1 MQIPRKLLSNNM
13 QLEDVTR
20 SSIFNNFTSY
30 SDRLRAQLNDGARQG
45 QIIQLEE
52 KYLHLTARFETA
64 PDLVRARILNDLDN
78 GIQRV
83 EQEEYNLAFIQD
95 PAPLRGRR
103 KHRKGGKRIPTGAEL
118 ADKELR
124 QNEQSA
130 RKEMRKLTNSVNWRS
145 SRQDSHNLDE
155 QNANQLSVSH
165 VYPGIT
171 NPVVS
176 NHIPNLNQA
185 PVIMTSTS
193 SGAGAVVRSPQRS
206 QHLTNMLA
214 QSPQRSQVPTTAHT
228 RVTSES
234 LSPLPVLPTTSIT
247 GASLIPV
254 LGSNNLSTSPSRLYL
269 NALLRPRRQVKRRIL
284 YEGGLETSELSKP
297 KRARK

>member
-30 SDRLRAQLNDGARQG
+30 SDRLRAQLNDGTRQG
-45 QIIQLEE
+45 QAIQLEE

-64 PDLVRARILNDLDN
+64 PDSVRACILSDLDN
-78 GIQRV
+78 GIQCV
-83 EQEEYNLAFIQD
+83 EQEENNLAFIQD

-130 RKEMRKLTNSVNWRS
+130 RKEMCKLTNSVTWRS
-145 SRQDSHNLDE
+145 SRQASYNFDE
-155 QNANQLSVSH
+155 RNATQLSVSH
-165 VYPGIT
+165 VSPEIT
-171 NPVVS
+171 VVS
-176 NHIPNLNQA
+176 SHTPNLNQQA
-185 PVIMTSTS
+185 TFTS
-193 SGAGAVVRSPQRS
+193 SGSEAIVRSPQRS
-206 QHLTNMLA
+206 QHITNMLA
-214 QSPQRSQVPTTAHT
+214 QSPQRSRVPAPVHL

-234 LSPLPVLPTTSIT
+234 PSPLPVLPTTSIT
-247 GASLIPV
+247 GASLIPA
-254 LGSNNLSTSPSRLYL
+254 LDSNNLSASPSTLYL
-269 NALLRPRRQVKRRIL
+269 NSLPRPRRQVKRRIL
-284 YEGGLETSELSKP
+284 YEGGLETSELPKP
-297 KRARK
+297 KRARKQN